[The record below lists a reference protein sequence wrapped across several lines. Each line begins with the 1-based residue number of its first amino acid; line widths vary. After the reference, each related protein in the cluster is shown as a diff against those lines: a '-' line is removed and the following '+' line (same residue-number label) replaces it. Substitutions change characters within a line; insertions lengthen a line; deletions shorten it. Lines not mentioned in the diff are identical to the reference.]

1 MSPSQVKTLSEETI
15 VDAAVRISEAEG
27 YEAIS
32 MRQLADEFGV
42 TAMALYGYIST
53 KQHLLELVADRYVS
67 ELDLAE
73 DVTDW
78 RERVSRVLH
87 ALYDLLLE
95 RPVLAEVLTH
105 QTVEAPAAYRMADM
119 VIGLLREHG
128 FSDEDAVETF
138 HVLVSYTIGMALS
151 RRPRIATKRELGKRA
166 RRLQANDEFPNLAE
180 VAELFVNWEDSD
192 FERGLQQLIETRTK
206 RRRR

>member
-1 MSPSQVKTLSEETI
+1 MSPPEVKTLSEDSI
-15 VDAAVRISEAEG
+15 VDAAVRISEKEG

-32 MRQLADEFGV
+32 MRRLADEFDV
-42 TAMALYGYIST
+42 TAMALYGYVST